1 MDADEVEAIMKGYL
15 VSRHEDLSTSEVK
28 CNTHTV
34 KHALVHSSVFLH
46 LRQMGQLPDTK
57 H

>member
-1 MDADEVEAIMKGYL
+1 MKGYL